1 MTKFL
6 QETTV
11 WTDED
16 GQVHMNHIYL
26 VNNSN
31 QMIAY
36 IPHKHEDDLDEL
48 RIFNKAKPLY
58 KSYRKFK
65 ECKELMQKFAV
76 AHPAQYEVLV
86 GDQ

>member
-26 VNNSN
+26 VNDNN

-48 RIFNKAKPLY
+48 RVFSKPMSLY
-58 KSYRKFK
+58 KSRRTFK
-65 ECKELMQKFAV
+65 ERKELMPKFRIL
-76 AHPAQYEVLV
+76 HPTQYEILV
-86 GDQ
+86 QDQ